1 MSGPQCGLHR
11 RELRIGLGQLSMWI
25 GGSHEPRT
33 RKQAHPSGI
42 VGAQL
47 PAAQRDRPFAVAL
60 SIDPAD

>member
-1 MSGPQCGLHR
+1 
-11 RELRIGLGQLSMWI
+11 MWI